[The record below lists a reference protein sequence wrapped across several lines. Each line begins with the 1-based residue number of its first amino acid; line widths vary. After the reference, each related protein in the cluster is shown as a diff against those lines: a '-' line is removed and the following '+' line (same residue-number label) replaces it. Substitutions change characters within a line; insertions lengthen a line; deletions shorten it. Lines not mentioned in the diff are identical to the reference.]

1 MSDRNVKNEG
11 FCSIM
16 EQLILASQSPRRK
29 LLLQQIGIPF
39 SVFPSDVKEPINMK
53 MSPDKI
59 VIDLSEKKAEQVCGK
74 LECCS
79 EGPHIV
85 LAADTIVVLD
95 EVVMGKPKDP
105 AEAFNMLEALSG
117 RWHEVITGVT
127 LRTVN
132 TTNKI
137 MTHAEKTKVKI
148 RKLSKQTIQRYIDS
162 GEPFDKA
169 GAYGIQGLGALLVEK
184 LHGCYYNVVGLPLY
198 KVSVMLNDMG
208 FKIL

>member
-1 MSDRNVKNEG
+1 
-11 FCSIM
+11 M

>member
-1 MSDRNVKNEG
+1 MK
-11 FCSIM
+11 
-16 EQLILASQSPRRK
+16 QLILASQSPRRK
-29 LLLQQIGIPF
+29 ILLQQIGIPF

-53 MSPDKI
+53 MSPDKM
-59 VIDLSEKKAEQVCGK
+59 VIDLSEKKAEQVCRE
-74 LECCS
+74 LERCS
-79 EGPHIV
+79 QGSDIV

-95 EVVMGKPKDP
+95 DVVMGKPKDP
-105 AEAFNMLEALSG
+105 EEAFNMLGALSG

-127 LRTVN
+127 LKTVN
-132 TTNKI
+132 STNKI
-137 MTHAEKTKVKI
+137 THAEKTKVKM

-198 KVSVMLNDMG
+198 RVSVMLNDMG
-208 FKIL
+208 FEIL